1 MKHVNIRVI
10 GKVQGVFFRA
20 STKQKADE
28 LGVHGFVKNER
39 DGSVYIESEG
49 DEEPLISFV
58 EWCRL
63 GPTYARVESCE
74 VTESGIMHFKG
85 FEIRR

>member
-1 MKHVNIRVI
+1 MKHVNIRVA

-28 LGVHGFVKNER
+28 LGVRGFVRNEH
-39 DGSVYIESEG
+39 DGSVYIEAEG
-49 DEEPLISFV
+49 DEEQLTRFV
-58 EWCRL
+58 AWCGH
-63 GPTYARVESCE
+63 GPAHARVESCE
-74 VTESGIMHFKG
+74 VTAGDIMRFTG